1 MDATVQNALNDQIQ
15 AEFASSYLYLSMAA
29 YFESLNLPG
38 ATAWMKK
45 QAQEEIEHG
54 MKIFDYVNQK
64 GGRVKLQAL
73 PSPKH
78 EFDSVKE
85 VFETSLAHEQHI
97 TQRIHKLYEL
107 ADKHKDYSLIVFLQ
121 WFIEEQNE
129 EEAQVTEILAKLNL
143 LDKGSREGLLLIDH
157 ELQKR

>member
-97 TQRIHKLYEL
+97 TQRIHKLY
-107 ADKHKDYSLIVFLQ
+107 
-121 WFIEEQNE
+121 
-129 EEAQVTEILAKLNL
+129 
-143 LDKGSREGLLLIDH
+143 
-157 ELQKR
+157 

>member
-45 QAQEEIEHG
+45 QSQEEIEHG
-54 MKIFDYVNQK
+54 MKIFNYVNQK